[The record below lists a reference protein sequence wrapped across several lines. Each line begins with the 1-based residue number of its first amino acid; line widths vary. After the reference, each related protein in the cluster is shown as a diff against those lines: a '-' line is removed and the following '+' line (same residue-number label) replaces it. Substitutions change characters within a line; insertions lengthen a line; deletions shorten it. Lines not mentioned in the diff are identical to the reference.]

1 MEQTASVNNQNNGF
15 QTITRKHAIMILVVS
30 TLIMIAAGFS
40 NFKFIPIL
48 LNFME
53 AYHLEMGAMGVVMS
67 VFQWVCII
75 AMLPAGFVISRMSP
89 RYSGV
94 LAIAFIT
101 LGNIVGLF
109 AGNVGLLVLGRVIE
123 ALGFC
128 LIQIL
133 TQSVVSSVFRGS
145 KMLGTATGILNTG
158 MMFGQIIHFS
168 LAPTVANKAGLNGV
182 YYYII
187 ITIIILAII
196 WFFAINK
203 NIVTVIKQTVAEREQ
218 NKPVLSKSEKLAKK
232 MAVFKTPQIWLIAVG
247 FTLIGGA
254 VARVGQYIP
263 TYMTTELGI
272 DQVVAG
278 NLNSL
283 ATAFGIVAFIVYG
296 ILADRLNTRRKLMI
310 FSCLSVIAV
319 YLCLMYLPAGL
330 LIIFIIL
337 YGTLPRAFTTL
348 TYSCYPD
355 LFEDND
361 QIPIAH
367 STVMFVGNL
376 IGAALT
382 AIFGYVIQF
391 AGYTAL
397 WYLCIV
403 LGVAAAVCWFFA
415 KKIK

>member
-1 MEQTASVNNQNNGF
+1 MENTAGAGNRSNGY
-15 QTITRKHAIMILVVS
+15 QAISMKHAILILVVS

-48 LNFME
+48 VNFMQT
-53 AYHLEMGAMGVVMS
+53 YHLEMGAMGIVMS
-67 VFQWVCII
+67 VFQWVCIV
-75 AMLPAGFVISRMSP
+75 AMLPAGFVISKMSP
-89 RYSGV
+89 RHSGV

-101 LGNIVGLF
+101 LGNVVGLF
-109 AGNVGLLVLGRVIE
+109 AGNVALLVIGRVIE

-133 TQSVVSSVFRGS
+133 TQSVISSVFRGN

-168 LAPTVANKAGLNGV
+168 LAPTVANKVGLNGV
-182 YYYII
+182 YFYII
-187 ITIIILAII
+187 VTIIILAII

-203 NIVTVIKQTVAEREQ
+203 NIAASIQATAAEREK
-218 NKPVLSKSEKLAKK
+218 NKKVLTKSEKVAKK

-296 ILADRLNTRRKLMI
+296 ILADKLKTRRKLMI
-310 FSCLSVIAV
+310 FSCLSVIVV

-330 LIIFIIL
+330 LMIFIIL

-348 TYSCYPD
+348 TYSCYGD

-382 AIFGYVIQF
+382 ALFGYIIQF
-391 AGYTAL
+391 SGYNTL
-397 WYLCIV
+397 WYVCIA
-403 LGVAAAVCWFFA
+403 LGIAAAVCWVFA